1 MRIVIDGRSAH
12 KTRIYGAD
20 GADITAQLHV
30 TRIEIVVDPN
40 ARTAEHL
47 RGGPKG
53 GLVHCTLT
61 CRAQIEYDGEVEL
74 EPAPRPR
81 VTPPAP
87 PPPPPPEFT
96 KPIPILPWRRAL
108 RRLLPSRKG

>member
-1 MRIVIDGRSAH
+1 MRIVIDGRAH

-30 TRIEIVVDPN
+30 TRIEIVADS
-40 ARTAEHL
+40 
-47 RGGPKG
+47 GGPER
-53 GLVHCTLT
+53 GLVRCTLT

-81 VTPPAP
+81 VTPPTP

-108 RRLLPSRKG
+108 RRLLPFRKG